1 MLTRSLTQKLNVVK
15 RLMWVPG
22 LELAK
27 EEENL
32 HLGGHWLVTHSENA
46 ESCEPSG
53 EITSK

>member
-15 RLMWVPG
+15 GLMWVPG
-22 LELAK
+22 MELAK